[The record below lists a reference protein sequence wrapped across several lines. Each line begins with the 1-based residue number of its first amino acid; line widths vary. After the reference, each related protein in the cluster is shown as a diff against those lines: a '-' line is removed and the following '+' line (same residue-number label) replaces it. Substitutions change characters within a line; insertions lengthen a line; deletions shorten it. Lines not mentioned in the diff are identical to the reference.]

1 MRALYQP
8 AAFEE
13 FREAII
19 WYGEVAGP
27 KQAEAFAR
35 EISAKLE
42 LLKDHPLIGTPGV
55 RGSRWMPLSRFPY
68 TLHYRLAG
76 DVIDILAVAHQ
87 KRRPGYWRK
96 R

>member
-1 MRALYQP
+1 MRTFYQP
-8 AAFEE
+8 AALEE

-19 WYGEVAGP
+19 WYGEVAGQR
-27 KQAEAFAR
+27 QAEALDR
-35 EISAKLE
+35 EISAKLA

-55 RGSRWMPLSRFPY
+55 GGSRWMPLRRFPY
-68 TLHYRLAG
+68 TLHYRVVG

-87 KRRPGYWRK
+87 KRRPGYWRQ